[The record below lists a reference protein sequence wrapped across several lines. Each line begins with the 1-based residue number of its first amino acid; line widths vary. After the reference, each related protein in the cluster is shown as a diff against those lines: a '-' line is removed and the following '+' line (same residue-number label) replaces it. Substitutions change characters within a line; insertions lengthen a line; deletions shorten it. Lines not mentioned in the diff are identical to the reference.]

1 MSNILALQQSILD
14 MNERINRE
22 VQFGEDSL
30 RELTATVG
38 LMKETLGHLE
48 TQMTR
53 LFNERNASLVA
64 IIGHPAKPQ
73 TLTIITPEAIASATV
88 VGTAEKPAEPAE
100 AGE

>member
-30 RELTATVG
+30 RELTSTIG
-38 LMKETLGHLE
+38 LLKETIGHLE

-64 IIGHPAKPQ
+64 IIGHPAKAQ
-73 TLTIITPEAIASATV
+73 TIV
-88 VGTAEKPAEPAE
+88 VESLPSLSTMKAAEPPAE
-100 AGE
+100 AAE